1 MKYMKQA
8 YNKTMIFEPCLTGHH
23 LEYLHHYY
31 IGAIKRTKDNF
42 IFYVPDS
49 FNKLKC
55 NYQWDDAP
63 NIEFRYF
70 SNEEIQKTE
79 KGSFFAKKV
88 RSSILLHNKI
98 KETKSDRVLL
108 TVLMTMLPIM
118 LLFIPAG
125 VRIRGIIYQIY
136 LYNIKKSSSFRIAQD
151 RFVYWLLSIFKSVE
165 RVFILND
172 EESANELNKIYKTNK
187 FSFIP
192 DPVPIVDFSKVKN
205 IRTELNIKDNETVYL
220 HFGGLTER
228 KGTLDILKAI
238 KTMDPTILR
247 GKCFIFAG
255 KIHNN
260 INESFYTLLEDC
272 KEKSHIIVFDEFCS
286 YDKLY
291 NLCFSS
297 DVILMPYKITTL
309 SSGVLGYA
317 SVFKK
322 PVIGPGQNLL
332 GRIIKKYEM
341 GMAIE
346 SITPKSI
353 SLAIDKNIEYKGN
366 DYTEKNSLSCFID
379 KILK

>member
-1 MKYMKQA
+1 MEFQQEEK
-8 YNKTMIFEPCLTGHH
+8 KTLIFEPCLSGHH

-31 IGAIKRTKDNF
+31 LGAKKRTQDNF
-42 IFYVPDS
+42 IFYVPYS
-49 FNKLKC
+49 FNDLKC

-70 SNEEIQKTE
+70 SNKEIQKTE
-79 KGSFFAKKV
+79 KGSYFIKKI
-88 RSSILLHNKI
+88 RSSILLRNKI
-98 KETKSDRVLL
+98 KETKSEKIIL
-108 TVLMTMLPIM
+108 TALMAMLPIM
-118 LLFIPAG
+118 LFFIPSG

-136 LYNIKKSSSFRIAQD
+136 LYNIGKLSRFRIFQD
-151 RFVYWLLSIFKSVE
+151 KFVYWLISSFHCIEKIY
-165 RVFILND
+165 ILND
-172 EESANELNKIYKTNK
+172 EESATELNRIYNTNK
-187 FSFIP
+187 FWFLP
-192 DPVPIVDFSKVKN
+192 DPVPNVDFSKVEN
-205 IRTELNIKDNETVYL
+205 IRSELGIIEPEKVYL